1 MTESHVPNHDHRSE
15 KAAGAAKPLRSPAV
29 AISGTAGN
37 AANPG
42 KKIRVLVVD
51 DSVVIRRFVSRV
63 LAEEPAFEVVGFA
76 ANGVAALAQDKL
88 LHPDVFT
95 MDIEMPELDG
105 LATVRALRA
114 QGSKAVII
122 MCSTLTTRGAASAIE
137 ALMLGANDYVTKPTG
152 SNSTDAMLDTLR
164 QELTPKIKQFFPS
177 QIPGVSPLRP
187 LPLPA
192 PPHAP
197 AMLPAVYQPASVHS
211 RSSERSIVAIG
222 VSTGGPTALLDL
234 LPRLPAAFPVPI
246 VIVQH
251 MPPIFTRQ
259 LAERLD
265 QVSAIE
271 VLEATEGLALL
282 PGRAILAPGNYHL
295 GLKKQGQAITATLN
309 QGERENSCRPAV
321 DVLFRS
327 VRALYGGRA
336 VGVILTGM
344 GQDGLQGT
352 EALKREGAFIIAQDR
367 ASSVVWGMPGAVV
380 EAGLAN
386 AVVGLQEIAAAILRQ
401 VMLV

>member
-1 MTESHVPNHDHRSE
+1 
-15 KAAGAAKPLRSPAV
+15 
-29 AISGTAGN
+29 
-37 AANPG
+37 
-42 KKIRVLVVD
+42 
-51 DSVVIRRFVSRV
+51 
-63 LAEEPAFEVVGFA
+63 
-76 ANGVAALAQDKL
+76 
-88 LHPDVFT
+88 
-95 MDIEMPELDG
+95 
-105 LATVRALRA
+105 
-114 QGSKAVII
+114 
-122 MCSTLTTRGAASAIE
+122 
-137 ALMLGANDYVTKPTG
+137 
-152 SNSTDAMLDTLR
+152 
-164 QELTPKIKQFFPS
+164 
-177 QIPGVSPLRP
+177 
-187 LPLPA
+187 
-192 PPHAP
+192 
-197 AMLPAVYQPASVHS
+197 
-211 RSSERSIVAIG
+211 
-222 VSTGGPTALLDL
+222 LLDL